1 MGSNRGRRIVVA
13 AASAGGVE
21 ALQALLS
28 RLPADFPAPVLVVLH
43 VPATGGRALP
53 RIMDRA
59 GQLSAVAAT
68 DGEHLQPGRVYV
80 APPDRHLLVI
90 GNTVRLSHGPRQNGH
105 RPAADP
111 LFGSAALAAGP
122 RVIGVVLSGTLD
134 DGAAGSAAVERR
146 GGTVVIQ
153 DPHESAYGGMPHAA
167 IAMTRRPVVLTVR
180 QIAEFLDTQTRIL
193 VAAAKQAPDPELERY
208 VRLLLHPRPAIPAG
222 AVITCP
228 ECGGPLRGEHEGT
241 AAVRYWCALGHSWSP
256 ETFAE
261 GHSAA
266 VERALWSAT
275 LRLDERWRLS
285 QELAESA
292 ELRGHDESAAMFRKA
307 ADQARAAADA
317 VRGLQAPAPAADVN
331 ADGTDAADAAG
342 PLDAAD
348 AVGAAG
354 ADAAANAAGAE
365 DDVRG
370 TGDGGRG

>member
-1 MGSNRGRRIVVA
+1 MAMAPG
-13 AASAGGVE
+13 
-21 ALQALLS
+21 
-28 RLPADFPAPVLVVLH
+28 PA
-43 VPATGGRALP
+43 
-53 RIMDRA
+53 
-59 GQLSAVAAT
+59 
-68 DGEHLQPGRVYV
+68 
-80 APPDRHLLVI
+80 
-90 GNTVRLSHGPRQNGH
+90 
-105 RPAADP
+105 
-111 LFGSAALAAGP
+111 
-122 RVIGVVLSGTLD
+122 
-134 DGAAGSAAVERR
+134 
-146 GGTVVIQ
+146 
-153 DPHESAYGGMPHAA
+153 
-167 IAMTRRPVVLTVR
+167 VLTGR
-180 QIAEFLDTQTRIL
+180 QTAEFHETQTRIL
-193 VAAAKQAPDPELERY
+193 AAAAKQAPDPELERY

-292 ELRGHDESAAMFRKA
+292 ELRGHDESAAIFRKA
-307 ADQARAAADA
+307 ADEARAAADA

-354 ADAAANAAGAE
+354 ADAAAHAAGPEA
-365 DDVRG
+365 
-370 TGDGGRG
+370 DGPAPRQRGRGRVTP